1 VGDAFDLPSSSTL
14 ADAILFRPAV
24 IRNRATGKYVLWVNV
39 IPRGF
44 SVLDGL
50 LKASYRV
57 GVASRPEGPFTL
69 TATEPH
75 MALHADGDFGLLEHE
90 GRAWI
95 AYNSFQTDHSIA
107 VQELDASFTDVAPGG
122 NASIVSINDQENVAL
137 FESGGKFYLI
147 HGNLCCFCPEGS
159 NVLLSVALSP
169 MGPYTRVRELNP
181 RDEHH
186 MPRIPA
192 QSNGVFKVQLSS
204 GRQQLVWSGDMWQ
217 SSLSGLKGRDVQVWL
232 PLDVHSDAP
241 LNFTRTWQLGEF
253 AKPIV
258 APFPPSRVGM
268 EYAKLMQGGA
278 SPFPRAHE
286 HVGPHLEYFA
296 VIMLVLIVSPFV
308 VGGAVCF
315 RLSRRGVEWWQKGPA
330 RTSYLV

>member
-1 VGDAFDLPSSSTL
+1 
-14 ADAILFRPAV
+14 
-24 IRNRATGKYVLWVNV
+24 
-39 IPRGF
+39 
-44 SVLDGL
+44 
-50 LKASYRV
+50 
-57 GVASRPEGPFTL
+57 
-69 TATEPH
+69 
-75 MALHADGDFGLLEHE
+75 
-90 GRAWI
+90 
-95 AYNSFQTDHSIA
+95 
-107 VQELDASFTDVAPGG
+107 
-122 NASIVSINDQENVAL
+122 
-137 FESGGKFYLI
+137 
-147 HGNLCCFCPEGS
+147 
-159 NVLLSVALSP
+159 

-268 EYAKLMQGGA
+268 EYAKLMQASLPLLAHLRVLVDAWQAPPAALRQGGA